1 MRRRPNLERT
11 GAGVLV
17 ALAIVA
23 VEQAS
28 TLGDARPLQARPLVG
43 AVTQPNRAIVRP
55 VEPVHTPA
63 PPGPVAMIPP
73 GRPTVRVP
81 ILMYHYIRVNP
92 NRSDRLGFN
101 LSVTPADFSRQ
112 MDWLAANGY
121 HPVDFDDVRGYLLGQ
136 EDLPSR
142 PVVLTF
148 DDGYRDMYTTAF
160 PILRSHRFKA
170 VSYIVSGFV
179 NSPQYVTADQVREM
193 DVNGIQIGAHT
204 VSHADLTGVSAPDL
218 RREVFDSKA
227 SLEALVGHPVLDFC
241 YPTGR
246 FNDAVVRMVQEA
258 GFQTATTTQSG
269 VAHSAAERFA
279 WTRVRASGGE
289 SLEQFISDL
298 GQPEPSII
306 GIRSLKHRGLQRKV
320 TFPLEAPP
328 TAPVEGS
335 PDQGPTP

>member
-23 VEQAS
+23 VGQAS
-28 TLGDARPLQARPLVG
+28 TLGDARPVQARPLIR
-43 AVTQPNRAIVRP
+43 AVAQPTRAIVRP
-55 VEPVHTPA
+55 VEPVQAPA
-63 PPGPVAMIPP
+63 PRGPVAMIPP

-81 ILMYHYIRVNP
+81 ILMYHYIRVSSDP
-92 NRSDRLGFN
+92 GDRLGFN

-121 HPVDFDDVRGYLLGQ
+121 HPIDFDDLRGYLLGQ

-142 PVVLTF
+142 PVILSF

-160 PILRSHRFKA
+160 PILRSHQFKA

-179 NSPQYVTADQVREM
+179 NSPQYVTADQVMEM

-204 VSHADLTGVSAPDL
+204 VSHADLTRVSAPDL

-227 SLEALVGHPVLDFC
+227 SLEALVGHPVFDFC
-241 YPTGR
+241 YPTGK

-258 GFQTATTTQSG
+258 GFQTATTTQPG
-269 VAHSAAERFA
+269 VAHSAAERFVL
-279 WTRVRASGGE
+279 TRVRVSGGE

-306 GIRSLKHRGLQRKV
+306 GIPAPTHRGLQRKV
-320 TFPLEAPP
+320 TFPLQAPP
-328 TAPVEGS
+328 AAPVEGS

>member
-1 MRRRPNLERT
+1 
-11 GAGVLV
+11 
-17 ALAIVA
+17 
-23 VEQAS
+23 
-28 TLGDARPLQARPLVG
+28 
-43 AVTQPNRAIVRP
+43 
-55 VEPVHTPA
+55 
-63 PPGPVAMIPP
+63 MIPP

-81 ILMYHYIRVNP
+81 ILMYHYIRVSP
-92 NRSDRLGFN
+92 DPSDRLGFN

-121 HPVDFDDVRGYLLGQ
+121 HPVDFDDLRGYLLGR

-142 PVVLTF
+142 PVILTF

-160 PILRSHRFKA
+160 PILRSHQFKA

-179 NSPQYVTADQVREM
+179 NSPPYVTADQVMEM

-204 VSHADLTGVSAPDL
+204 VSHADLTMVSAADL
-218 RREVFDSKA
+218 RREVFDSRV

-241 YPTGR
+241 YPAGK

-258 GFQTATTTQSG
+258 GFQTATTTQPG
-269 VAHSAAERFA
+269 VTHSAADRFV
-279 WTRVRASGGE
+279 WTRVRVSGGE

-298 GQPEPSII
+298 GQPEPSIVEMPAKP
-306 GIRSLKHRGLQRKV
+306 SPTPRGLQRKV
-320 TFPLEAPP
+320 TFPLQAPP
-328 TAPVEGS
+328 PAPVEGS